1 MSRRDRA
8 PLETTGKS
16 FTASHMH
23 ARLSPYKARP
33 VIDLVRGKNVNDAL
47 TILDWQPRRAA
58 PMIRKV
64 IKSALANA
72 SNDLEVK
79 LNRLV
84 VTDARVDGGPLLGGR
99 KRFMARAMGR
109 AFPIRKRTCHISII
123 LEEAVEDSDAKSK
136 RAKKS
141 RAAGKRSAGSKK
153 SGAGTG
159 ASGTGA
165 SRTGASGTGA
175 SGTAAGPTG
184 KPPVGDV
191 AGKKE

>member
-1 MSRRDRA
+1 VSRRDRVH
-8 PLETTGKS
+8 PETTGKS

-33 VIDLVRGKNVNDAL
+33 VIDLVRGKNVDEAL
-47 TILDWQPRRAA
+47 TILEWQERRAA

-84 VTDARVDGGPLLGGR
+84 VSDARVDGGPLLGGR

-109 AFPIRKRTCHISII
+109 AFPIHKRTCHISIV
-123 LEEAVEDSDAKSK
+123 LAEAVEDTSAKGRKAGK
-136 RAKKS
+136 RAAAKKS
-141 RAAGKRSAGSKK
+141 K
-153 SGAGTG
+153 SGAP
-159 ASGTGA
+159 AA
-165 SRTGASGTGA
+165 SRG
-175 SGTAAGPTG
+175 AAGAP
-184 KPPVGDV
+184 
-191 AGKKE
+191 AGNKE